1 MGVLAPIRRF
11 LRRMAE
17 SDEQRYAE
25 EIEAWASNVPG
36 SVRIRDAESR
46 ARVKVAGVVRR
57 ITVRPLEGHES
68 LEALLYDGT
77 GEIRLIWMGRRTIH
91 GLNLGTRLVVEG
103 VVGEQRNERRMVNPT
118 FEFAGG

>member
-1 MGVLAPIRRF
+1 MGLLDPFRRF
-11 LRRMAE
+11 FRRMAE

-25 EIEAWASNVPG
+25 EIQAWASKVPG
-36 SVRIRDAESR
+36 AVPIAEAPVRS
-46 ARVKVAGVVRR
+46 RVKLAGVVRR

-77 GEIRLIWMGRRTIH
+77 GEVTVVWMGRRSIH

-103 VVGEQRNERRMVNPT
+103 LLAEQRSERRMVNPA
-118 FEFAGG
+118 FEFAA

>member
-1 MGVLAPIRRF
+1 MGLLAPFRRF

-25 EIEAWASNVPG
+25 EIEAWASKIDG
-36 SVRIRDAESR
+36 AVRIRDAESR
-46 ARVKVAGVVRR
+46 SRVKLAGVVRR

-77 GEIRLIWMGRRTIH
+77 GEVTVMWMGRRAIR
-91 GLNLGTRLVVEG
+91 GLSLGTHLIVEGLLAEQRSERRLV
-103 VVGEQRNERRMVNPT
+103 N
-118 FEFAGG
+118 